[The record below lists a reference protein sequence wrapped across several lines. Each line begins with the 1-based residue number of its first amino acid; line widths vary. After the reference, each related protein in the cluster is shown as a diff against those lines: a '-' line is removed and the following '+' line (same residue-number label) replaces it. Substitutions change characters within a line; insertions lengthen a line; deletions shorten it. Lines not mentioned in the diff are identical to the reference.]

1 MERVARSPAAALGQS
16 PTMEGLG
23 LTQEGLETNPVM
35 TELLMANLWA
45 DEDGI
50 DLNGWLPQYV
60 RARYSGA
67 LPPQLNRAWAALR
80 SSVYT
85 DHAPDRP
92 ACCPTMMIVNR
103 ESKLCDRRRR
113 LADQARIPVQGRWA
127 CATCQCVATA
137 PARCPR
143 ISLPCRTVLRSLAVR
158 VSATRTAW
166 SRRGSSSSRRRRRS
180 QVSPTVQIWSFGRR
194 LSQSHVWSV
203 LGSRAGEAA
212 PVRK

>member
-1 MERVARSPAAALGQS
+1 MQGGKPGLYGLMERVARSPAAALGQS

-50 DLNGWLPQYV
+50 DLNDWLPQYV
-60 RARYSGA
+60 RARYSGT

-103 ESKLCDRRRR
+103 ESKGL
-113 LADQARIPVQGRWA
+113 
-127 CATCQCVATA
+127 
-137 PARCPR
+137 
-143 ISLPCRTVLRSLAVR
+143 SLSLAIAR
-158 VSATRTAW
+158 GRSP
-166 SRRGSSSSRRRRRS
+166 SR
-180 QVSPTVQIWSFGRR
+180 
-194 LSQSHVWSV
+194 
-203 LGSRAGEAA
+203 
-212 PVRK
+212 

>member
-60 RARYSGA
+60 RARYSGT

-103 ESKLCDRRRR
+103 ESN
-113 LADQARIPVQGRWA
+113 QAF
-127 CATCQCVATA
+127 
-137 PARCPR
+137 
-143 ISLPCRTVLRSLAVR
+143 STVSLALAR
-158 VSATRTAW
+158 GRSP
-166 SRRGSSSSRRRRRS
+166 SRSPSR
-180 QVSPTVQIWSFGRR
+180 
-194 LSQSHVWSV
+194 
-203 LGSRAGEAA
+203 
-212 PVRK
+212 